1 MRFTTQ
7 HFQHAHND
15 SPGSYTK
22 GTMISKSKG
31 DPKQSQNP
39 GRGQDGLNAQKFEI
53 RGSSKDD
60 KSRTGSK
67 GHIQKTDHGTNI
79 S

>member
-53 RGSSKDD
+53 RG
-60 KSRTGSK
+60 
-67 GHIQKTDHGTNI
+67 
-79 S
+79 